1 MAATY
6 KLSIVGPNGRAFE
19 GQCESLSAPGAEGE
33 FGVLAGHA
41 PMIALLRRGITRVA
55 HDGQTSYVVT
65 GEGVCEVAWDHV
77 NMLADAAIKCAS
89 LDAAK
94 AELVSHLDAVAGK
107 KK

>member
-6 KLSIVGPNGRAFE
+6 KLTIVGPNGRAFE
-19 GQCESLSAPGAEGE
+19 GQCESLTTPGIEGD

-41 PMIALLRRGITRVA
+41 PMISLMRRGITRIA
-55 HDGQTSYVVT
+55 HDGQTTYLVT

-77 NMLADAAIKCAS
+77 NLLVDTATKCAG

-94 AELVSHLDAVAGK
+94 AELASHLEAVAGK